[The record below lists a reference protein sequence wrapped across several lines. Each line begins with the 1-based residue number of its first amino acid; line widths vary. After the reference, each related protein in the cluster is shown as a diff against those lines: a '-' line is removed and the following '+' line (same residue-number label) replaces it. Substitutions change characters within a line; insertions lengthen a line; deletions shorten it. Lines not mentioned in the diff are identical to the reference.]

1 MNSIQGWIRWAS
13 TATFLSA
20 AIMAAGVTFVSAPAQ
35 AAYEL
40 PEGER
45 ITNLPAIPRS
55 MPHPPRS
62 DHA

>member
-35 AAYEL
+35 AAYEFDR
-40 PEGER
+40 P
-45 ITNLPAIPRS
+45 TPS
-55 MPHPPRS
+55 RS